1 MGYGM
6 HAAVRSGR
14 PRVFPEQTRRAQT
27 DPEAN
32 GGAAGDIASIW
43 HHKAY
48 VTIAL
53 PLDERPQL
61 VGDARTMAT
70 RQLRKMIDRW
80 IDDEDLRGEI
90 GFIEERPADGEV
102 TIRCSSRVK
111 RRLRRHLKGAERQS
125 ARMAAFV

>member
-1 MGYGM
+1 MNV
-6 HAAVRSGR
+6 AVRNGR
-14 PRVFPEQTRRAQT
+14 SKVFPPQSRRAQT

-32 GGAAGDIASIW
+32 GGAAGGIASIW

-48 VTIAL
+48 LIIAL
-53 PLDERPQL
+53 PLNERPQL

-70 RQLRKMIDRW
+70 MQLRKLIERW
-80 IDDEDLRGEI
+80 VDDEDVRGEI
-90 GFIEERPADGEV
+90 GSIEERSADGEV

-125 ARMAAFV
+125 ARIAATA